1 MTFTQLGLRAPL
13 VEALE
18 KEGITTP
25 TSIQEAAIPLILENR
40 DVIGQSE
47 TGTGKTL
54 AYLLPIFEKVDS
66 SRREAQAMILTPT
79 HELAIQVQK
88 EVERLA
94 KNSGIEIN
102 SLPIIGNVNIT
113 RQVDQLKT
121 KPQIIVGSP
130 GRILELITLRKI
142 KAHTVKT
149 IVIDEADRL
158 LDKTNLEVVQSVIKT
173 TLRDRQILLFSA
185 TITDQTVQIAQ
196 ALQKNPE
203 LLRVQ
208 NEIPLPDTITHLYF
222 VAEPRDKIEMLR
234 KIYHIMKPEKA
245 IVFINQSYEVEK
257 TVERLNYHGLS
268 ADGIHGT
275 SIKLD
280 RKKVMDNFRSG
291 KVPILVASDLA
302 ARGLDI
308 EGVTHIFNLDLPEDT
323 NLYLHRAGRT
333 GRAGK
338 SGYTISIVTEYEQK
352 GIQKCEN
359 RFGITISLKDTYNG
373 KIVDSR
379 PRRRPG
385 SSQLKKPIER
395 KNDKPG
401 KQLRNTS
408 QPRGKRT
415 ESKDRGKK

>member
-1 MTFTQLGLRAPL
+1 MTFTQLGLRIPL

-25 TSIQEAAIPLILENR
+25 TNIQNEAIPLILENK

-54 AYLLPIFEKVDS
+54 AYLLPIFEKADP
-66 SRREAQAMILTPT
+66 SRREAQVIILTPT
-79 HELAIQVQK
+79 HELAFQVQK
-88 EVERLA
+88 EVEQLA
-94 KNSGIEIN
+94 NHSGIEVN
-102 SLPIIGNVNIT
+102 SLSIIGNVSIT

-130 GRILELITLRKI
+130 GRILELITMRKI

-173 TLRDRQILLFSA
+173 TQKDRQLLLFSA
-185 TITDQTVQIAQ
+185 TITDQTLQIAQ
-196 ALQKNPE
+196 ALLNNPK

-222 VAEPRDKIEMLR
+222 VTDLRDKIEVFR
-234 KIYHIMKPEKA
+234 KVYHILKPEKA
-245 IVFINQSYEVEK
+245 IVFINQNYEVEK
-257 TVERLNYHGLS
+257 TVERLKYHGLI

-275 SIKLD
+275 SVKLD
-280 RKKVMDNFRSG
+280 RKKVMDHFRSG
-291 KVPILVASDLA
+291 KIPILVASDLA

-338 SGYTISIVTEYEQK
+338 SGHTISIVTESEQK
-352 GIQKCEN
+352 IIRKCEN

-373 KIVDSR
+373 KIVEPR
-379 PRRRPG
+379 TRRRSG
-385 SSQLKKPIER
+385 SSQLRKPI
-395 KNDKPG
+395 NQSDKAAKPHRSSH
-401 KQLRNTS
+401 KPRS
-408 QPRGKRT
+408 QQVGN
-415 ESKDRGKK
+415 KDRGKK